1 MAMMGR
7 VRLKSKIL
15 PGSPAMEG
23 IATSALVTAAMTA
36 GFTDLGSSTLLL
48 DGKKRETRDAGKTV
62 SHGLGGAR
70 GSACRSKEARGA
82 LEGGGLER
90 YTARMNR
97 SRLLP
102 GRANVVRAGSR
113 PIRSSDA
120 RARRRKSGQRRERH
134 RFSPDAP
141 ELGHGGDGGG
151 AGAHGLARGRDLGAR
166 EEAALDSRDS
176 RHRCWRLRV
185 RV

>member
-62 SHGLGGAR
+62 SQEAR
-70 GSACRSKEARGA
+70 REARAARRRREARSKEAESNG
-82 LEGGGLER
+82 
-90 YTARMNR
+90 T
-97 SRLLP
+97 
-102 GRANVVRAGSR
+102 
-113 PIRSSDA
+113 
-120 RARRRKSGQRRERH
+120 Q
-134 RFSPDAP
+134 
-141 ELGHGGDGGG
+141 LG
-151 AGAHGLARGRDLGAR
+151 
-166 EEAALDSRDS
+166 
-176 RHRCWRLRV
+176 
-185 RV
+185 